1 MSDKCIAHFDKKVTD
16 YQMYV
21 DRSLQNQDIKI
32 KSLEDYLVNTCDSIK
47 KLVTDLT
54 TNGLVTKEE
63 FNGLLM
69 AVNEQVTNVTTAIT
83 DLNESKFAVFSTIK
97 PLTNATGD
105 QWVQYNQVKYGCGYG
120 VNSYI
125 DENNE
130 RKPLPKIGDLI
141 VCTTNG
147 YLYKVA
153 GINESNQTICCWFI
167 SI

>member
-1 MSDKCIAHFDKKVTD
+1 MSDKCIPHFDKKVTD

-21 DRSLQNQDIKI
+21 DRALQNQDIKI
-32 KSLEDYLVNTCDSIK
+32 KSLENYLINTCDSIK
-47 KLVTDLT
+47 KLVTDFT
-54 TNGLVTKEE
+54 TDGFVTKEE
-63 FNGLLM
+63 FN
-69 AVNEQVTNVTTAIT
+69 ATVTTVTEQTVNAIN
-83 DLNESKFAVFSTIK
+83 DLNECKFAVFSTDK

-105 QWVQYNQVKYGCGYG
+105 QWVNYTQVKYGCGYG
-120 VNSYI
+120 ANTYI
-125 DENNE
+125 NQYGQEKE
-130 RKPLPKIGDLI
+130 IPKIGDLI